1 MSAGEA
7 GDQPSET
14 IVLED
19 GRRLS
24 FAQYGDPRG
33 SLLFYFHGMPGS
45 RLEGSVVDA
54 AARECGFRIVAPD
67 RPGMGA
73 SDFKHGR
80 TLLGWAADVAELADH
95 LGQWR
100 FGVAGASGGGPYVL
114 AVAHALAERL
124 QFAADL
130 AGWGPVDEAG
140 AHSEFDGTE
149 RSLFWLAD
157 HAPILARLAF
167 MMLARAARR
176 GGDGYWRSM
185 NGRIS
190 DADLALLADPA
201 VTGFMAANQCESFR
215 QGARGPTLDALLIY
229 REWGFNPEQIG
240 IPVHFFHGT
249 EDPVVPFA
257 FSRYLAGTVPGATL
271 TAYEGEG
278 HLCLFKRAGEVVRF
292 LAHEYLR
299 A

>member
-1 MSAGEA
+1 MSHGGA
-7 GDQPSET
+7 DQPHES
-14 IVLED
+14 IVLGD

-45 RLEGSVVDA
+45 RLEGIVVDE

-67 RPGMGA
+67 RPGMGE

-95 LGQWR
+95 LGEQR

-124 QFAADL
+124 DFAADL
-130 AGWGPVDEAG
+130 AGWGPVEEAE
-140 AHSEFDGTE
+140 AHGEFDGTE
-149 RSLFWLAD
+149 RALFWLAD
-157 HAPILARLAF
+157 HVPILARLAF
-167 MMLARAARR
+167 MALARAARR
-176 GGDGYWRSM
+176 SDGYWKTM
-185 NGRIS
+185 NRRIS
-190 DADLALLADPA
+190 DADRVLLADPA

-229 REWGFNPEQIG
+229 REWGFRPEQIG
-240 IPVHFFHGT
+240 VPVHFFHGT
-249 EDPVVPFA
+249 EDPIVPFA

-271 TAYEGEG
+271 TPYEGEG
-278 HLCLFKRAGEVVRF
+278 HLCLLKRAGEVVRF
-292 LAHEYLR
+292 LAREYLR